1 MAYPTIDKPYGLKP
15 INLIGGQVF
24 SGSTRLLK
32 IASAYGA
39 DIFYGDVVKL
49 VNTGTIQK
57 DTGTT
62 TTADNGVAGIFLG
75 CTYTDPSTKQPRW
88 SQYWPSGTVASDA
101 QAYVADDPDV
111 LFKVAAVSS
120 GTTVAFYAQTVIG
133 NNVALVQN
141 AGSSTTGDSAVA
153 IDGSSAAATL
163 SLPIRIVAGVPD
175 TANGAGEFCEFIC
188 KFNAPYPVSTSTS
201 VYAEGPPV
209 TVTTTTT
216 TVMKGGH
223 MYNNPTGI

>member
-1 MAYPTIDKPYGLKP
+1 MAYPTVDKPYGLKP

-24 SGSTRLLK
+24 AGATRLMD
-32 IASAYGA
+32 IASGYAA
-39 DIFYGDVVKL
+39 NIFYGDVVRP
-49 VNTGTIQK
+49 VSTGTIEK

-62 TTADNGVAGIFLG
+62 TTSAVGVAGIFLG
-75 CTYTDPSTKQPRW
+75 CTYTDPSTKQPRF

-120 GTTVAFYAQTVIG
+120 GTTVAFYGQTVIG

-141 AGSSTTGDSAVA
+141 SGDTNTGNSAVG
-153 IDGSSAAATL
+153 INGATVATTA

-175 TANGAGEFCEFIC
+175 TANASGEFCEFVC
-188 KFNAPYPVSTSTS
+188 KFNAPYAVSASTTTSDGAT
-201 VYAEGPPV
+201 PPV
-209 TVTTTTT
+209 FTTTTT
-216 TVMKGGH
+216 TVVTGGH
-223 MYNNPTGI
+223 MYNNPTGV